1 MIRSLTTLILPIL
14 IAVAACSSTDESD
27 QEKAT
32 PNQTEAGATET
43 PTKSSTKKPAETPTE
58 TPTITSAQ
66 PSNKL
71 ATKKPANRTEP
82 DFIVVDHIL
91 IAFKGAKGM
100 QGVTRSL
107 AEAKELTDTIVAQLG
122 KNGDWATLK
131 RQFSNDPGP
140 TGQGGGPYEMTNHG
154 APLIPGSH
162 PRSRMV
168 PAFGNVGFALDV
180 GEIDVAPYD
189 AKNSPYGYHIIK
201 RVR

>member
-1 MIRSLTTLILPIL
+1 MSKSLNALILPIL
-14 IAVAACSSTDESD
+14 VALAACASTDKSD

-32 PNQTEAGATET
+32 PNQTEAAATKGSTET
-43 PTKSSTKKPAETPTE
+43 PSEAPSETAT
-58 TPTITSAQ
+58 TTSAQ
-66 PSNKL
+66 PSNKV

-91 IAFKGAKGM
+91 IAFNGAPRM
-100 QGVTRSL
+100 TGVTRSL

-122 KNGDWATLK
+122 NDGDWGAMK
-131 RQFSNDPGP
+131 KQFSDDPGP
-140 TGQGGGPYEMTNHG
+140 TGDGGGPYEMTNTG
-154 APLIPGSH
+154 APELPGAH
-162 PRSRMV
+162 ARNRMV